1 MNRSPDCSDVLF
13 ERSLRSEKR
22 YSEKREIA
30 AKIKQMKH
38 FLLLLICV
46 VFTSCYENERNCA
59 DFKTGTFEFEY
70 VVNGVKKTTRFV
82 RTEDR
87 EIDFYEGK
95 SDTSSVRWVSD
106 CEYIVTKL
114 NPKNMQEK
122 KAIAMKILTTKK
134 NSYTFEFGIVGS
146 DPKQR
151 GTVTKIK

>member
-1 MNRSPDCSDVLF
+1 MRRYPFWRFFSA
-13 ERSLRSEKR
+13 EKI
-22 YSEKREIA
+22 KPKAGIA
-30 AKIKQMKH
+30 AKIKNMKPL
-38 FLLLLICV
+38 FLLLICCS
-46 VFTSCYENERNCA
+46 FFSCYEQERNCA

-70 VVNGVKKTTRFV
+70 VVDGVKKTTKFV

-146 DPKQR
+146 DAKQR
-151 GTVTKIK
+151 GTVKKIK